1 MKPVLAKNA
10 PEAEAVVVVTAVV
23 VVVAVVAVA
32 VAVAIVTVVK
42 QISSHKL
49 SRIQY
54 LARIER
60 ALHSLV

>member
-1 MKPVLAKNA
+1 VAV
-10 PEAEAVVVVTAVV
+10 AVVTAVAAAVV
-23 VVVAVVAVA
+23 VVVAVAVVA
-32 VAVAIVTVVK
+32 AIATVVK